1 MSARRVVGWIWFPF
15 GVTFRFILR
24 NGKRVGVTIAGA
36 LVVLAG
42 LAMLVLPGPGIVV
55 IIAGLAILATEYVW
69 AERMLNIARAKAEQ
83 AKNKVLRRKAA
94 QPGVEQVQDDQPPD
108 G

>member
-1 MSARRVVGWIWFPF
+1 MGARRVAGWVWFPF
-15 GVTFRFILR
+15 GVTVRFILR
-24 NGKRVGVTIAGA
+24 NGRRIGVTIAGLF
-36 LVVLAG
+36 LVLVG

-69 AERMLNIARAKAEQ
+69 AERMLNLAKAKAEQ
-83 AKNKVLRRKAA
+83 AKNRVLGRKPA
-94 QPGVEQVQDDQPPD
+94 QPGGEKVEEPPSLD

>member
-1 MSARRVVGWIWFPF
+1 MGRVAHWIWFPF

-24 NGKRVGVTIAGA
+24 NGKRVGVTIAGV

-42 LAMLVLPGPGIVV
+42 LAMLVLPGPGILV

-69 AERMLNIARAKAEQ
+69 AERMLNIAKAKAEQ
-83 AKNKVLRRKAA
+83 AKNKVLRRRGAE
-94 QPGVEQVQDDQPPD
+94 PDVGQVPEEPLD